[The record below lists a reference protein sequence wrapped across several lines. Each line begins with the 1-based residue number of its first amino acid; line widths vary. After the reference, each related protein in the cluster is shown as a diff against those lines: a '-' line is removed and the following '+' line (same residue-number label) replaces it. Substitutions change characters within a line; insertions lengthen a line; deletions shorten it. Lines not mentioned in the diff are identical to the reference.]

1 MLMRDHPKTR
11 QRRLPVG
18 AAVASLVYFV
28 LAGRF
33 AWRIASNDLYPDTR
47 NYLLGW
53 LATTVVLYAVCLAV
67 SISERERSG
76 SGVPVVG
83 ASLFGSLMCV
93 LFYGP

>member
-1 MLMRDHPKTR
+1 MLMQEHPKAE
-11 QRRLPVG
+11 QRRLPKA

-47 NYLLGW
+47 NYLVGW
-53 LATTVVLYAVCLAV
+53 LATTVVLYAVSLAV
-67 SISERERSG
+67 SISERHRSG
-76 SGVPVVG
+76 AAVPVVG
-83 ASLFGSLMCV
+83 AALFGSLMCV